1 MAGETHSFCMVVW
14 SACGVRKPTGSSGC
28 FGWEQRVADLVEVV
42 FNGHVLTIALLWDD
56 EEIPSLGAILSLFQ
70 VM

>member
-1 MAGETHSFCMVVW
+1 M
-14 SACGVRKPTGSSGC
+14 
-28 FGWEQRVADLVEVV
+28 ADLVEVV
-42 FNGHVLTIALLWDD
+42 FNGHVLTIVLLWDD